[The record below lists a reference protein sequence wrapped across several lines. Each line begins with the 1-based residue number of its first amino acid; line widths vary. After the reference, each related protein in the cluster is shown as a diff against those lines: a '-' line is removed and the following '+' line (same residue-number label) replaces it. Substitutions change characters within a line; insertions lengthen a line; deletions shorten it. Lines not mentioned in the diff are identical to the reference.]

1 MKNYPVVRLLN
12 VALIFCIVSL
22 FASDQVF
29 AQKKKPAANTKTK
42 TTAADK
48 TKTAAAKDAKNNKN
62 AKTTA
67 KNSKDTKTSKDTKN
81 SKDKRAANNLKDNK
95 AAKNAKNS
103 KDAKT
108 SKVAKTSS
116 VRSTNVKESRKE
128 SLTRKAEEAR
138 KLAERR
144 QALLEEK
151 RRREAAIRAAASR
164 KAAFENGLRVDT
176 VEKILVD
183 DTTGEDL
190 QIRRAAVSALGNR
203 AGTVVVMEAQTGKI
217 VTIVNQDW
225 AIKKSFKPCSTIKLV
240 TAAGGKNEELIDN
253 EGTLT
258 KQNYR
263 MDLDDALAYSN
274 NPYFQKVGT
283 NLGNEKMISYARALG
298 LGEKTGINA
307 EGETP
312 GKLPYGNN
320 NPRIYSHGDDFEV
333 TPLQLAVMVTA
344 LANGGKLVVPQ
355 IQKDKTEKGK
365 FNGFYKRDVNL
376 PKSTLQQV
384 VPGMIGA
391 AEYGTARRAGI
402 ADINAAGKTGSCIF
416 DGSWIGLFAS
426 VAPVENPQY
435 AVVVITRGQGERGK
449 YAAQIA
455 GKIYEALRPRFTDKR
470 NKVLL
475 AQFKPKSKV
484 NPNDKELLSD
494 DEENDA
500 VDNDS
505 LETEIKNQSPKK
517 GDTREGFSVEKPVSE
532 NPAQSREEIV
542 IAPKTTTNIKVDE
555 KVSTPVFKPVIIEY
569 KKDTE
574 DAETVTRPQITRPRV
589 VVSP

>member
-1 MKNYPVVRLLN
+1 MKFYPVIRVLN
-12 VALIFCIVSL
+12 VALIFCIVTL
-22 FASDQVF
+22 FASTEVF
-29 AQKKKPAANTKTK
+29 AQKKKAAASAKSKTTTAASKSK
-42 TTAADK
+42 TTAA
-48 TKTAAAKDAKNNKN
+48 KDAQNNKN

-67 KNSKDTKTSKDTKN
+67 KNSKDTKASKDTKN
-81 SKDKRAANNLKDNK
+81 SKDT
-95 AAKNAKNS
+95 
-103 KDAKT
+103 KT
-108 SKVAKTSS
+108 SKVTKTAS
-116 VRSTNVKESRKE
+116 VRAANSRESRKE
-128 SLTRKAEEAR
+128 IAARKAEEAR

-164 KAAFENGLRVDT
+164 KAAFENGLRADT

-183 DTTGEDL
+183 DVTGEDL
-190 QIRRAAVSALGNR
+190 QIRRAAVNALGSR

-240 TAAGGKNEELIDN
+240 TATGGENEELIDSD
-253 EGTLT
+253 GTLT
-258 KQNYR
+258 KQNFR
-263 MDLDDALAYSN
+263 MNLDDALAFSN
-274 NPYFQKVGT
+274 NAYFQKVGA

-320 NPRIYSHGDDFEV
+320 NARIYSHGDDFEV
-333 TPLQLAVMVTA
+333 TPLQLAVAVTA
-344 LANGGKLVVPQ
+344 IANGGKLVVPQ
-355 IQKDKTEKGK
+355 INKNRNEKAK
-365 FNGFYKRDVNL
+365 FTGFYKRQVDVPKANL
-376 PKSTLQQV
+376 QRLL
-384 VPGMIGA
+384 PGMIGA

-402 ADINAAGKTGSCIF
+402 ADLNAAGKTGSCIF

-435 AVVVITRGQGERGK
+435 AVVVITRGQNERGK
-449 YAAQIA
+449 YAAQVA
-455 GKIYEALRPRFTDKR
+455 GQIYDALRPRFTDKR

-475 AQFKPKSKV
+475 AQFKPNRKV
-484 NPNDKELLSD
+484 DLKDKELLKD

-500 VDNDS
+500 D
-505 LETEIKNQSPKK
+505 ETNAVNSDERNPKK
-517 GDTREGFSVEKPVSE
+517 GIVREVASIDEKVSE
-532 NPAQSREEIV
+532 TPRKAEEEII
-542 IAPKTTTNIKVDE
+542 IAPKTTVNIKKD
-555 KVSTPVFKPVIIEY
+555 SPAFKPVVIEY

-574 DAETVTRPQITRPRV
+574 ETEPVRQTQITRPRV
-589 VVSP
+589 VVVNP